1 MPLLVSM
8 MKALSLKGCE
18 IHFAEEI
25 KDFTNAM
32 KEVAQAI
39 LMTNPRIR
47 TDEEIFEATKK
58 KGSEKVNFSW
68 MRAVNWLVAHPN
80 SIGTFFA
87 CSHSLR
93 MQC

>member
-1 MPLLVSM
+1 MPLLASM

-39 LMTNPRIR
+39 LMTNPGVR

-58 KGSEKVNFSW
+58 KGSEGQLLLDAGGK
-68 MRAVNWLVAHPN
+68 L
-80 SIGTFFA
+80 A
-87 CSHSLR
+87 CGSS
-93 MQC
+93 

>member
-1 MPLLVSM
+1 MILMPLLVSM

-39 LMTNPRIR
+39 LMTNPRVR
-47 TDEEIFEATKK
+47 TDEEIF
-58 KGSEKVNFSW
+58 
-68 MRAVNWLVAHPN
+68 
-80 SIGTFFA
+80 
-87 CSHSLR
+87 
-93 MQC
+93 